1 MEKYKLSFE
10 KNINDSFMFIED
22 VKINKNCYE
31 SILLKNENVDRL
43 LKFYITDNNGMQK
56 LRYDISNLVSLESYI
71 KKNTLDKKEISFII
85 NEIYNMLKQ
94 TENYLISENSIIL
107 NPKTIMVALSNDKK
121 LGFKKKLY
129 FAAIPEYNGDFYM
142 QLVKLL
148 IFILKNTNKTD
159 KKAIL
164 FSYSLFC
171 ESSKENF
178 TIDNLINIINQ
189 DEKSDIK
196 QIINLNDNHKE
207 APNEVNKTDYTE
219 ENIAKGE
226 MLQVNEPAIA
236 YENSYNTNYND
247 EIYLDPWTQNMVDT
261 KYVSEYMEQEENRK
275 NIEYLKSLELDN
287 INEGYD
293 LDTLKAYR
301 DKMVENNTNN
311 KMFAFNGFISL
322 KTIFSICFGI
332 SLPLLIKYFLGFDA
346 LIGNIRYIIAIE
358 VVLLGFIVIDFIDY
372 IMYKKSIK
380 ATN

>member
-207 APNEVNKTDYTE
+207 TPNEVNKTDYTE

-301 DKMVENNTNN
+301 DKMVENNTN
-311 KMFAFNGFISL
+311 KKIFAFNGFISL

-332 SLPLLIKYFLGFDA
+332 TLPLLIKYFLGFDA

-358 VVLLGFIVIDFIDY
+358 VVLLGFIAIDFIDY